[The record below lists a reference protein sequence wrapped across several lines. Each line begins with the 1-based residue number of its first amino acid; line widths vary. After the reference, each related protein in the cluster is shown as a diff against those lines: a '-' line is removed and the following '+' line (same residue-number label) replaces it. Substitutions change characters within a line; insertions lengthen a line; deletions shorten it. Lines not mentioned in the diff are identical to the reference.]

1 MITAKQSAKIIATAF
16 DGIEQRPLPKK
27 RTYKVGQRVRLPAI
41 KSEGVEASWAT
52 VVTVPDQYGY
62 MVVREEGMR
71 EDELADVEVSAK
83 TGRILARI
91 VNI

>member
-1 MITAKQSAKIIATAF
+1 M
-16 DGIEQRPLPKK
+16 KK
-27 RTYKVGQRVRLPAI
+27 RSYTVGQRVRLPAI
-41 KSEGVEASWAT
+41 KREHCEAAWAT
-52 VVTVPDQYGY
+52 VVEPPNEYGY
-62 MVVREEGMR
+62 MIVREEGMG